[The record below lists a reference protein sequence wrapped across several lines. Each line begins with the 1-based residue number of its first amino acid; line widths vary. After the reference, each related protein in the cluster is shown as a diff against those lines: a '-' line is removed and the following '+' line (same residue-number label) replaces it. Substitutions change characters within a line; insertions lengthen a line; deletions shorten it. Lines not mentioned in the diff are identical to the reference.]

1 MNARWMVL
9 LLATSLVIAAAPL
22 GAQGDENPVTEAPP
36 PVETGSVVG
45 ERAET
50 PSDEAETRI
59 SSIRKNEY
67 FYQSY
72 GRRDLCAALVTGE
85 FEPISDPEI
94 VDVNTAKLV
103 GVIWGAAD
111 RFALVE
117 DGQGNG
123 FILRVGDKVRNGRVV
138 AVHEN
143 SLVAQV
149 TLYGM
154 TSRVVLKLENRE
166 GKR

>member
-1 MNARWMVL
+1 MNARWTSL
-9 LLATSLVIAAAPL
+9 LLAAAILLATPL
-22 GAQGDENPVTEAPP
+22 AAWAQA
-36 PVETGSVVG
+36 VEEV
-45 ERAET
+45 RAET
-50 PSDEAETRI
+50 PSAQAESRI

-85 FEPISDPEI
+85 FEPITDPEI

-103 GVIWGAAD
+103 GVIWGATD
-111 RFALVE
+111 RFAMVE

-138 AVHEN
+138 AVHEE